1 MGPPLPSSPRG
12 EAINWLAALECDMA
26 RLATFFA
33 LRRAA
38 MKTLDLVFLWHMHQP
53 DYRDHGAVGGAV
65 ADPKTKV
72 GADGTAANDATG
84 EFVLPWVY
92 LHAMKDYSDMAAH
105 FERHPRIH
113 GVVNFVP
120 VLLDQIEDYAQQ
132 FACGQFRDPLL
143 RMLATPDLAHINAA
157 DRRMLLATCFRS
169 NHSTMLEPFP
179 HYQRLHAIY
188 VLLDHESET
197 AHAYLSGAYFSD
209 LVTWYHLAW
218 IGETERRRNPT
229 VAKLMSKGEGYD
241 AEDRRQLLTGIGDL
255 VTGLIPRWRALAAR
269 GQVELSSTPQ
279 THPLSPLLLD
289 FRVARESVPTASL
302 PFNATYP
309 GGRSR
314 VNAQIDAAR
323 TSHASRF
330 GAPPVGMWPAEGA
343 VSEDFVKHL
352 ATAGCRWIAS
362 GEGVLKNSLAASKLT
377 DRRAAYHPWQ
387 MEKTPGVT
395 LFFRDERLSDLIGFD
410 YAKWH
415 GRDAA
420 QHLVL
425 QLEAILDAAA
435 ENETPVVS
443 IILDGENAWEHYPY
457 NGYYFFEDLYG
468 LLAEHPRIR
477 TTTYAELLAR
487 PNPPAATSLPQL
499 TAGSWVYGTLSTW
512 IGDKAKNRG
521 WDLLCEAKQSC
532 DRVLAS
538 GRLDA
543 AEVRAV
549 ETQLA
554 ICESSDWFW
563 WFGDYNPSAAVI
575 SFDNL
580 YRRNLARLYRLLQ
593 LKPPT
598 HLDTPICAGSANA
611 EVGSM
616 RRVSMTSS

>member
-1 MGPPLPSSPRG
+1 
-12 EAINWLAALECDMA
+12 
-26 RLATFFA
+26 
-33 LRRAA
+33 

-53 DYRDHGAVGGAV
+53 DYRDHGSAR
-65 ADPKTKV
+65 V
-72 GADGTAANDATG
+72 GAGDTATG

-92 LHAMKDYSDMAAH
+92 LHAMKDYVDMAAH
-105 FERHPRIH
+105 LERHPQMRC
-113 GVVNFVP
+113 VVNFVP

-132 FACGQFRDPLL
+132 FASGQFRDPLL
-143 RMLATPDLAHINAA
+143 RMLATPDLDNITAA
-157 DRRMLLATCFRS
+157 ERKLLLATCFRS
-169 NHSTMLEPFP
+169 NHTTMLAPFP
-179 HYQRLHAIY
+179 HYQRLHDLY
-188 VLLDHESET
+188 LLLAEDTDST
-197 AHAYLSGAYFSD
+197 YDYLSGAYFSD

-218 IGETERRRNPT
+218 TGETERRRNPLL
-229 VAKLMSKGEGYD
+229 ANLMSQGEGYD
-241 AEDRRQLLTGIGDL
+241 AEDRRALLDSIGKL
-255 VTGLIPRWRALAAR
+255 IAGLIPRWRALAER
-269 GQVELSSTPQ
+269 GQVEISSTPN

-289 FRVARESVPTASL
+289 FKVARESLPEAPL
-302 PFNATYP
+302 PFAAAYP

-314 VNAQIDAAR
+314 VIAHIDAAR
-323 TSHASRF
+323 ISHARRF

-352 ATAGCRWIAS
+352 AAADCRWIAS
-362 GEGVLKNSLAASKLT
+362 GEGVLNNSLATSKLS
-377 DRRAAYHPWQ
+377 DPRAAYHPWKLEQ
-387 MEKTPGVT
+387 APGLT

-420 QHLVL
+420 KHLVL

-435 ENETPVVS
+435 EDETPVVS

-487 PNPPAATSLPQL
+487 PSPPAAAVLPRL

-512 IGDKAKNRG
+512 IGDEAKNRG

-543 AEVRAV
+543 AQVAAV
-549 ETQLA
+549 NAQLA

-563 WFGDYNPSAAVI
+563 WFGDYNPSAAVA
-575 SFDNL
+575 SFDSL
-580 YRRNLARLYRLLQ
+580 YRRNLARLYGLLQ
-593 LKPPT
+593 LEPPA
-598 HLDTPICAGSANA
+598 HLDTPICAGSATA
-611 EVGSM
+611 EGGSM
-616 RRVSMTSS
+616 RRVTQKNAN